1 MKKILFLCLPLVLLL
16 NGCLMGASFKTT
28 FDENSKTSFYVPTL
42 VDYSAYL
49 YISRDLLSN
58 ECNMRMKVKDIQDS
72 EDEVMN
78 YRLIKIGT
86 SKHSLEFETF
96 PAEHVKKIDRVYQ
109 EFDGI
114 KNTVRK
120 HAEIADIPL
129 TDQQVDVFNEMIND
143 KEVISVT
150 FVGNEEKT
158 VELPSREKS
167 AIDMILKKYME
178 LLYLY

>member
-1 MKKILFLCLPLVLLL
+1 
-16 NGCLMGASFKTT
+16 
-28 FDENSKTSFYVPTL
+28 
-42 VDYSAYL
+42 
-49 YISRDLLSN
+49 
-58 ECNMRMKVKDIQDS
+58 
-72 EDEVMN
+72 
-78 YRLIKIGT
+78 
-86 SKHSLEFETF
+86 LEFETF

-129 TDQQVDVFNEMIND
+129 TDQQVDIFNEMMTD

-158 VELPSREKS
+158 VELMSSEKS
-167 AIDMILKKYME
+167 AIDMMLKKYME